1 MARKAPEL
9 ATKVL
14 TGARALT
21 ILGNVLGACLMFIY
35 FELVEAGLTFA
46 GKQPDLGA
54 NLRVFLVGTGAV
66 GLIISVISYRVLRP
80 LRNGLVR
87 FLSGR
92 EVESLELLAGRYL
105 NLPIHMAGVS
115 LFGWLISGVI
125 FTFMPPAFEQFHQ
138 GDVRLAFRLLVSM
151 YLVGAPAT
159 VAFIYFVL
167 EWRTRKSAV
176 ELFPQETLTDVP
188 STFRTNVLPKML
200 SFSFMIGTIPLCLV
214 SFITL
219 DQIGLIQSDPKHV
232 SVFASQ
238 MPHVLLFILW
248 LAVVAVATLSFLMSR
263 SVSEPLQRMGDAMKR
278 IREGELNVSIPVVS
292 NDEIGVMAAGFN
304 SMAEGLRERDFIRET
319 FGSYVSHE
327 VAAEILTS
335 NTGVN
340 LAGEL
345 RDISILVSDLRG
357 FTRLSATIEPQL
369 VLKMINAYLE
379 TMTEVIVR
387 HDGTIDEIMGDG
399 LLVFFGA
406 PRRAPDHARRAVEC
420 ALAMQSALLL
430 LNEEYEK
437 QSLPPLEMGIGINCG
452 ELVVGSIGSEKR
464 RKYGAMGGPINVAYR
479 VEAQTSGGQILVTP
493 EIHERLGPSLIVR
506 GHWEVSLK
514 GIEQPV
520 ILYQVVGIKDP

>member
-1 MARKAPEL
+1 MV
-9 ATKVL
+9 TSG
-14 TGARALT
+14 TTLT

-35 FELVEAGLTFA
+35 FALVESSLTFPGA
-46 GKQPDLGA
+46 ERDLGA
-54 NLRVFLVGTGAV
+54 DLKVFLLGTGLV
-66 GLIISVISYRVLRP
+66 VLMISVIAYQVLRP
-80 LRNGLVR
+80 LRKALIR

-92 EVESLELLAGRYL
+92 DVENSELLTGRYL
-105 NLPIHMAGVS
+105 NLPIYMAGVS
-115 LFGWLISGVI
+115 LVGWLVGGVI
-125 FTFMPPAFEQFHQ
+125 FTFLPPAFEQFHQ
-138 GDVRLAFRLLVSM
+138 GDVRLAFRVLIGM
-151 YLVGAPAT
+151 YLVGAPTT

-167 EWRTRKSAV
+167 EWLTRKSAV
-176 ELFPQETLTDVP
+176 ELFPQKTLTDVP
-188 STFRTNVLPKML
+188 RTFRTNVLPKILL
-200 SFSFMIGTIPLCLV
+200 SSFMIGTIPLGIV

-219 DQIGLIQSDPKHV
+219 DQIGLIQSDPKRV

-238 MPHVLLFILW
+238 MPHVLIFIFA
-248 LAVVAVATLSFLMSR
+248 LAVLAVAILSFLVSR
-263 SVSEPLQRMGDAMKR
+263 SVSEPLQRIGEAMND
-278 IREGELNVSIPVVS
+278 IREGKLNVSLPVVA

-304 SMAEGLRERDFIRET
+304 RMAEGLRERDFIRET
-319 FGSYVSHE
+319 FGSYVSQE

-335 NTGVN
+335 STGVK

-357 FTRLSATIEPQL
+357 FTQLSATMEPQL

-430 LNEEYEK
+430 LNKDYEK
-437 QSLPPLEMGIGINCG
+437 QSLPSLEMGIGINCG

-464 RKYGAMGGPINVAYR
+464 RKYGAMGSPINVAYR
-479 VEAQTSGGQILVTP
+479 VEAQTSGGEILVTP
-493 EIHERLGPSLIVR
+493 EIHERLGQSLIVQSLR
-506 GHWEVSLK
+506 EVTLK
-514 GIEQPV
+514 GIEDPM
-520 ILYQVVGIKDP
+520 ILYQVVGIKAS

>member
-1 MARKAPEL
+1 M
-9 ATKVL
+9 
-14 TGARALT
+14 
-21 ILGNVLGACLMFIY
+21 
-35 FELVEAGLTFA
+35 
-46 GKQPDLGA
+46 
-54 NLRVFLVGTGAV
+54 
-66 GLIISVISYRVLRP
+66 
-80 LRNGLVR
+80 
-87 FLSGR
+87 
-92 EVESLELLAGRYL
+92 

-115 LFGWLISGVI
+115 LFGWLVGGFI

-138 GDVRLAFRLLVSM
+138 GDVRLALRLLIAM
-151 YLVGAPAT
+151 YLVGAPTT

-167 EWRTRKSAV
+167 EWRTRKSAAKI
-176 ELFPQETLTDVP
+176 FPQETLTDVP
-188 STFRTNVLPKML
+188 RTFRTNVLPKML
-200 SFSFMIGTIPLCLV
+200 LLSFMIGTIPLGIV

-219 DQIGLIQSDPKHV
+219 DQIALIQSDSKHV

-238 MPHVLLFILW
+238 MPHVLLFILC
-248 LAVVAVATLSFLMSR
+248 LAVVAVAILSFLMSR

-304 SMAEGLRERDFIRET
+304 RMAEGLRERDFIRET
-319 FGSYVSHE
+319 FGSYVSPE
-327 VAAEILTS
+327 VAAEILTCD
-335 NTGVN
+335 TGVK

-357 FTRLSATIEPQL
+357 FTRLCETMEPQL

-379 TMTEVIVR
+379 TMTEVIVS

-406 PRRAPDHARRAVEC
+406 PRRVPDHPRRAVEC

-430 LNEEYEK
+430 LNEEHEN

-479 VEAQTSGGQILVTP
+479 VEAQTIGGQILVTP
-493 EIHERLGPSLIVR
+493 EIHERLGQSLIVQCHR
-506 GHWEVSLK
+506 EARLK
-514 GIEQPV
+514 GIEQSV
-520 ILYQVVGIKDP
+520 ILYQVVGIKAL